1 MSTENNGLEKTSQ
14 SEIKNIKDFFKRY
27 FIAGLLILLPLWLT
41 AVVFM
46 IVFDWTSGISMT
58 YTLPILKYFVHDK
71 VWVHLLAKILSFC
84 ITIVIICFVG
94 FFATNL
100 AGKKLLKFFEDI
112 IIKIPAVG
120 GLYSAFKKF
129 ISFFSSDNLG
139 KDFQKVIFVPFPTA
153 TSYCVAFSTGKRI
166 VNGQVYVTV
175 FMPTTPNPT
184 TGFLMIVKEEDV
196 VESDYTI
203 EEGIQ
208 YIMSAGI
215 ICPENKTGLKDISKA
230 ENNGSL

>member
-1 MSTENNGLEKTSQ
+1 MENDEMKKTSK
-14 SEIKNIKDFFKRY
+14 SEIKNIRDFFKRY

-41 AVVFM
+41 IVVFM

-58 YTLPILKYFVHDK
+58 YTLPVLKYFIKDK
-71 VWVHLLAKILSFC
+71 AWVHLLAKVVSFFL
-84 ITIVIICFVG
+84 TIIIICLVG

-100 AGKKLLKFFEDI
+100 AGKKLLKFFEDVL
-112 IIKIPAVG
+112 IKIPAVG
-120 GLYSAFKKF
+120 SLYSAFKKF
-129 ISFFSSDNLG
+129 ISFFSGDNMG
-139 KDFQKVIFVPFPTA
+139 KDFQKVIFVPFPTK
-153 TSYCVAFSTGKRI
+153 TSYAVAFSTGKRTI
-166 VNGQVYVTV
+166 NNEKYVTV

-184 TGFLMIVKEEDV
+184 TGFLMVVKEEDV
-196 VESDYTI
+196 IESDYTI

-215 ICPENKTGLKDISKA
+215 IIPDNKIGVKKINKA